1 MLFHSDAYEA
11 DDVFEVLGDLARDL
25 RSHHVYNVLI
35 GKINMLHNEVLE
47 GVFPVY
53 TYPSLHLIFKSE
65 DGHMMSQV
73 IKAAHKKELVHL
85 VFQTSQRLSKDYDDK
100 IYYKIMSGEKQELP
114 PSVQS
119 TNAESDVE
127 GVENEQEFIATDD
140 L

>member
-1 MLFHSDAYEA
+1 MLFHTDAYEA

-47 GVFPVY
+47 GVYPVY

-100 IYYKIMSGEKQELP
+100 IYYQIMNGGKQEM
-114 PSVQS
+114 PSS
-119 TNAESDVE
+119 LESDKEDKDVE
-127 GVENEQEFIATDD
+127 KVENEQEFIATDD